1 MIVTSGPGISFV
13 IPGFTLPK
21 AVARIGARLPQWPC
35 AVALTVA
42 LNGAIRWGLLPRENL
57 VSLENRRFLIDV
69 LDTGSRAAF
78 CFRDGCFC
86 PLFSVPEAPDLTFRA
101 NLSAFLQLAARQE
114 DPDTLF
120 FHRALVVEGDTELG
134 LIVKNMFDAVEWTE
148 WLQWPKCFPGV
159 RMSEPPCTSR

>member
-1 MIVTSGPGISFV
+1 MTIGPCKSFV

-21 AVARIGARLPQWPC
+21 TFARIGARLPQWPC

-57 VSLENRRFLIDV
+57 VPLENRCFLVDV

-78 CFRDGCFC
+78 RFRDGCFC
-86 PLFSVPEAPDLTFRA
+86 PLFSVPDAPDLVFRA
-101 NLSAFLQLAARQE
+101 NLSAFLQLVARQE

-120 FHRALVVEGDTELG
+120 FNRALVVEGDTELG
-134 LIVKNMFDAVEWTE
+134 LIFKNMLDAVE
-148 WLQWPKCFPGV
+148 WPKCFPGA
-159 RMSEPPCTSR
+159 RMSGASCTSR